1 VWTGKNPNCRKGR
14 DAGRLGASLAGE
26 GGAVRRRCPPERG
39 HAAAGERAV
48 TGLDRGRVVETPRDS
63 AGAAPDRAPGRDVA
77 TRARAYAWTLL
88 GAATATGVAL
98 LVSGARLPSFG
109 PVLLLGLVIALCLNQ
124 LAFFPNEWS
133 ATAEAAV
140 LVAAVVGFAGAPG
153 SDPAAGAAL
162 LGPYAV
168 AMTCGPLDTVHWR
181 QRAFWRMAYN
191 SGNRM
196 LAAVLAAVAFAEVRV
211 ALGSSALAFAAAA
224 LAASL
229 AIALVDLVVFVGFER
244 VRGGT
249 SLRSAVRDDLVIDCL
264 TVPLG
269 MIGAL
274 AGWIATRAGWWVAP
288 FVLVPAAFAPELV
301 LVRCRRL
308 LARPLVAARIRRSAP
323 TLVVAACVLAIAA
336 LVAPVPDPVPFITLV
351 VVAVLAGVELRA
363 DARAPV
369 APLVAVIVAASLV
382 LGAGAGDARLSA
394 AVAVA
399 VVATATATVSARSPA
414 GARWWSPLLAAAAAV
429 VATRVFDARPG
440 RAGALAAALA
450 FEVLVLARWS
460 RLVWSAPLVCAA
472 IALAC
477 VGDAAGTSGVAWFG
491 AGVAAVAVC
500 ASLWG
505 APPWTSGVLASWA
518 ARRAAR
524 WSRVA
529 LVSTCVVALGAATAV
544 SVTSAGRPVLVPLA
558 AAAAAAVL
566 GMGAVASRQWRF
578 APVRRRVDALLAVTA
593 ACGVVIGYPSAA
605 FDGNAWS
612 VAVVAVSLAVGLVT
626 AWPAARLL
634 AAAHPDVR
642 AVDTRGARSR

>member
-1 VWTGKNPNCRKGR
+1 
-14 DAGRLGASLAGE
+14 
-26 GGAVRRRCPPERG
+26 
-39 HAAAGERAV
+39 
-48 TGLDRGRVVETPRDS
+48 VVDTPRDS
-63 AGAAPDRAPGRDVA
+63 ADAAPDRAPDGDVA
-77 TRARAYAWTLL
+77 TRARAYSWTLL
-88 GAATATGVAL
+88 GAAGATGVAL
-98 LVSGARLPSFG
+98 VAAGATMPSLG
-109 PVLLLGLVIALCLNQ
+109 PVLLLGLLVALCLNQ

-153 SDPAAGAAL
+153 SDPVAGAAL

-168 AMTCGPLDTVHWR
+168 AISCGPLDTVHWR

-196 LAAVLAAVAFAEVRV
+196 LAAVLAAVAFAEMR
-211 ALGSSALAFAAAA
+211 ATLGSSALAFAAAA

-244 VRGGT
+244 VRGA
-249 SLRSAVRDDLVIDCL
+249 SSVRSAVRDDLVIDCL

-274 AGWIATRAGWWVAP
+274 AGWIATRAGWWAAP
-288 FVLVPAAFAPELV
+288 VVLVPAAFAPELV

-308 LARPLVAARIRRSAP
+308 LARPLVTARIRRSAP
-323 TLVVAACVLAIAA
+323 TLVVTACVLAVAT
-336 LVAPVPDPVPFITLV
+336 LVAPVPDPVPFAALV
-351 VVAVLAGVELRA
+351 VVAVLAGLEFRV
-363 DARAPV
+363 DARTPV
-369 APLVAVIVAASLV
+369 APLIAVLVAASLV
-382 LGAGAGDARLSA
+382 LGVGGDGASAGDARLAA

-399 VVATATATVSARSPA
+399 VVATATATVSARTSGSP
-414 GARWWSPLLAAAAAV
+414 RWWSPLLAAIAAAI
-429 VATRVFDARPG
+429 AAGVFDARPS
-440 RAGALAAALA
+440 RAGALAAAFA

-460 RLVWSAPLVCAA
+460 RLVWSAPIVCAA
-472 IALAC
+472 VALAC

-491 AGVAAVAVC
+491 AGIAAVAVS

-518 ARRAAR
+518 ARRPAR

-529 LVSTCVVALGAATAV
+529 LVSACVVALGAATAA

-566 GMGAVASRQWRF
+566 AMGAVASRQWRF
-578 APVRRRVDALLAVTA
+578 APARRRVDAVLVVTA
-593 ACGVVIGYPSAA
+593 ACGVVIGYPSVA

-612 VAVVAVSLAVGLVT
+612 IAVVAVSLAVGLVA

-634 AAAHPDVR
+634 AAAQPDVPT
-642 AVDTRGARSR
+642 VDTREARAR